1 MSIVWFRNDLRLED
15 NPALASASEGGPVVP
30 VFLWEPD
37 EEYPWEPGAA
47 SRWWLHHS
55 LSALGT
61 RLAAMGSRLVFRT
74 GPTLKALRSLVAE
87 TGSNAVYWNKR
98 YEPAVVARDE
108 EIQRSLEAEG
118 IRVETFDGSLLRA
131 PEDVRTKQNK
141 PYRVFTPY
149 WNACKDREVEPAT
162 PAPASLAPPRKWPRS
177 ATLDDLG
184 LLPTLDWAAGM
195 RKAWT
200 PGEVGAAA
208 RLETF
213 LAHRVKGYVEGRNR
227 PDREG
232 SSFLSPHLHFG
243 EIGPRTIWHRVCALA
258 DQGIGTETYLK
269 EIAWRDFGHQLLHHF
284 PATTDKPLR
293 AEFERFP
300 WRDDPKALRAWQRG
314 RTGYPIVDAG
324 MRQLWATGWMHNR
337 VRMIVA
343 SFLVKHLLLPWQD
356 GARWF
361 WDTLVDA
368 DIASNT
374 LNWQW
379 SAGSGADA
387 APYFRIFNPVLQGE
401 KFDPKGDYVRR
412 WVPELSKVSDKY
424 IHKPWVAPE
433 ELREVAYPKPIVE
446 HSAARERAL
455 EAFRSISK
463 ES

>member
-1 MSIVWFRNDLRLED
+1 MSIVWFRNDLRLAD
-15 NPALASASEGGPVVP
+15 NPALASAAETGPVVP

-61 RLAAMGSRLVFRT
+61 RLAAMGSRLVLRT

-87 TGSNAVYWNKR
+87 TGSDAVYWNKR
-98 YEPAVVARDE
+98 YEPAVVARDK
-108 EIQRSLEAEG
+108 EIQRSLAAEG

-131 PEDVRTKQNK
+131 PDEVRTQQNK

-149 WNACKDREVEPAT
+149 WNACQDREVESPTHALV
-162 PAPASLAPPRKWPRS
+162 SLAPPPKWPRA

-200 PGEVGAAA
+200 PGEVGATA

-213 LAHRVKGYVEGRNR
+213 LAHRVKGYVEGRDR
-227 PDREG
+227 PDRDG
-232 SSFLSPHLHFG
+232 TSFLSPHLHFG
-243 EIGPRTIWHRVCALA
+243 EIGPRTIWHRVRAEPYRREL
-258 DQGIGTETYLK
+258 
-269 EIAWRDFGHQLLHHF
+269 AWRDFGHQLLHHF
-284 PATTDKPLR
+284 PKTTDKPLR
-293 AEFERFP
+293 AEFGRFP

-343 SFLVKHLLLPWQD
+343 SFLVKHLLLSWQD

-368 DIASNT
+368 DLASNT

-412 WVPELSKVSDKY
+412 WVPELSKVPDKY
-424 IHKPWVAPE
+424 IHKPWAAPA
-433 ELREVAYPKPIVE
+433 ELRGVEYAEPIVE
-446 HSAARERAL
+446 HSAARKRAL
-455 EAFRSISK
+455 EAFRSISRG
-463 ES
+463 E